1 MGCRPTRVG
10 SNGLLNEVN
19 RDPQADPDNVDEVPV
34 VRHDDGSGCLCRGE
48 LGLER
53 PEQHNKERNH
63 TGQHVCAVET
73 GRDEEHR
80 AVNGARDRGSSL
92 DEVEVLVSLTDKEHG
107 SQQRRQCVPTTKSED
122 IPPLSRENAELRSH
136 GRGDQADRNRRR
148 ERHVQLA
155 WLGWPIA
162 SRVGLAHEVHRG
174 QASKTHQFLR
184 QEHDRADADH
194 VRSVQRRNT
203 MWCCHTWVF
212 NCACHVSKYGCFLAD
227 SRFPTRESS
236 KRTGKQQVKPWTKL
250 PVSPLWGMVGTFGN
264 RYPTRHIVAGQRM
277 GRSVFTANNRCV
289 LFTGFSQQAI
299 LPSPVSPLPQLHTAT
314 SNTTPP
320 PRRHGRRPRQ

>member
-1 MGCRPTRVG
+1 TDQRRTTALLALKIGTVAGNTCHFVNFLTLLDQCGLVLLCRSSVRVRSEGISQESRAGQSDDESECPGKRLAELAAPPCGPWGTLRTGCCTGARVVVRGIHLVPFYLVNGIAMGCRPTRVG

-80 AVNGARDRGSSL
+80 AVNGAGDRGSSL

-136 GRGDQADRNRRR
+136 GR
-148 ERHVQLA
+148 
-155 WLGWPIA
+155 
-162 SRVGLAHEVHRG
+162 
-174 QASKTHQFLR
+174 
-184 QEHDRADADH
+184 
-194 VRSVQRRNT
+194 
-203 MWCCHTWVF
+203 
-212 NCACHVSKYGCFLAD
+212 
-227 SRFPTRESS
+227 
-236 KRTGKQQVKPWTKL
+236 
-250 PVSPLWGMVGTFGN
+250 
-264 RYPTRHIVAGQRM
+264 
-277 GRSVFTANNRCV
+277 
-289 LFTGFSQQAI
+289 
-299 LPSPVSPLPQLHTAT
+299 
-314 SNTTPP
+314 
-320 PRRHGRRPRQ
+320 